1 MNNILKKI
9 CLGTGELLKDKII
22 TRINTLNY
30 FIENGGELIDT
41 ARIYYDGKALKK
53 LSLIKKD
60 YKIVSKVSYLN
71 KDKNKNLHEKLKEYQ
86 LLTNKKKIDFLLT
99 HWPTENN
106 QEKLI
111 KLMINLKSKKK
122 VDKIGLG
129 NTTYKKLK
137 EIDHKIIKKIDV
149 VQIELNIFNFF
160 YQKRLLSFCEKNKI
174 KVFGYSP
181 IKWCKYKKMDINLRK
196 DLIFFKKKYRINFLD
211 ICLLFSIYKKVIP
224 IISIKNNQRLNKII
238 KLSHLLNN
246 NNLKNKIFKFE
257 KKIQRT
263 AYVNTED
270 IFYKINNK
278 YVNIEKVRFDKKILK
293 MIMQEIKLQKSSL
306 KPIIFN
312 KIKEKYIVLDGKIRC
327 KGLYQLNSKEKIY
340 GIII

>member
-86 LLTNKKKIDFLLT
+86 LLTNKKKIDFFLT
-99 HWPTENN
+99 PWPTENN

-160 YQKRLLSFCEKNKI
+160 T
-174 KVFGYSP
+174 
-181 IKWCKYKKMDINLRK
+181 KKD
-196 DLIFFKKKYRINFLD
+196 
-211 ICLLFSIYKKVIP
+211 C
-224 IISIKNNQRLNKII
+224 
-238 KLSHLLNN
+238 
-246 NNLKNKIFKFE
+246 
-257 KKIQRT
+257 
-263 AYVNTED
+263 
-270 IFYKINNK
+270 
-278 YVNIEKVRFDKKILK
+278 
-293 MIMQEIKLQKSSL
+293 
-306 KPIIFN
+306 
-312 KIKEKYIVLDGKIRC
+312 
-327 KGLYQLNSKEKIY
+327 
-340 GIII
+340 